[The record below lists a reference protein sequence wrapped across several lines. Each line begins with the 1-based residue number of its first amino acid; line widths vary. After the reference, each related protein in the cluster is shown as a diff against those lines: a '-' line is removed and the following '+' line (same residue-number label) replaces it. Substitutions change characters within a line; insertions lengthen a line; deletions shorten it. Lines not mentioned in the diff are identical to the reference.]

1 MGDLRFFPR
10 FINGWVL
17 TNKWS
22 EISINKSPIYLY
34 TLESGLCYK
43 NCKLFN
49 ITKFTLVLP
58 TFRLR
63 LQSIY
68 CLVHASFALKTGAV
82 SREESK
88 KFGVFLKKIYIYT
101 ASRLPKLL
109 CNKLIL
115 FQSLCKET
123 LSEATL
129 MHSSK
134 KKFQQIIQ

>member
-22 EISINKSPIYLY
+22 EIYLNKSPIYLY
-34 TLESGLCYK
+34 TLGSGLCFK

-82 SREESK
+82 SREEAK
-88 KFGVFLKKIYIYT
+88 KFGVFFKKIDIYT

-109 CNKLIL
+109 CNKSIL
-115 FQSLCKET
+115 FQSLSKET

-134 KKFQQIIQ
+134 KFFQQIIQ